1 MDFSDPITAA
11 LIGATA
17 TVLTALFQLRYSWR
31 RELKDRERGQ
41 PITKK
46 TRRGPVIA
54 VFVLL
59 IAAAAGGFF
68 LSQYMMSLLDEDRDA
83 LRAEVKSSLSEIS
96 ASAARLEQAR
106 LNERGEIESGAL
118 RAEALRQGEEGVAA
132 SVLVGPCKT
141 EGASKPQLKSPCSE
155 QAAVRI
161 AVCASVPASAA
172 VRDVW
177 LYTRLED
184 STQAWADSRVQ
195 AGQDAGQAKF
205 VETAF
210 ERPDSDKA
218 KQVCHGFINWSSD
231 KARLARILV
240 KYTPSAPVGVVGARN
255 Q

>member
-11 LIGATA
+11 LIGAAA
-17 TVLTALFQLRYSWR
+17 TVLTALVQLRYSWR

-68 LSQYMMSLLDEDRDA
+68 LSQYVMSLLDEDRES
-83 LRAEVKSSLSEIS
+83 LRSEVKSRLSEIS

-106 LNERGEIESGAL
+106 LNERAEIESGAR
-118 RAEALRQGEEGVAA
+118 RAEALRRGEEGAAA
-132 SVLVGPCKT
+132 SVVVGPCRV
-141 EGASKPQLKSPCSE
+141 ESSAAPGSKSQCGE
-155 QAAVRI
+155 QSAVRI
-161 AVCASVPASAA
+161 AVCATVPASAN
-172 VRDVW
+172 VREVW

-184 STQAWADSRVQ
+184 SPQSWADSRVQ

-205 VETAF
+205 VENSF
-210 ERPDSDKA
+210 ERPEGGAA
-218 KQVCHGFINWSSD
+218 KQVCYGFVNWNGE
-231 KARLARILV
+231 KARVARILV
-240 KYTPSAPVGVVGARN
+240 KYTP
-255 Q
+255 